1 MFIVL
6 VIIKQLYAHH
16 VGLIVEDL
24 VLQLVVVLIVLLT
37 VLLEEL
43 VVKIVQWLLQVAVVR
58 LTVLDIVQQ
67 HVLVILK

>member
-1 MFIVL
+1 M
-6 VIIKQLYAHH
+6 
-16 VGLIVEDL
+16 EDL
-24 VLQLVVVLIVLLT
+24 ILQLVVVLIVLLI

-58 LTVLDIVQQ
+58 LTVLYIVRQ